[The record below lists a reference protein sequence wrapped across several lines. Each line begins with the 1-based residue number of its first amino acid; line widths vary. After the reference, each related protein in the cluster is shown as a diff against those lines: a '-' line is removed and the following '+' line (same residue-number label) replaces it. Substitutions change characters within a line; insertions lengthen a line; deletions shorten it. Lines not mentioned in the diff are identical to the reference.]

1 MSNWDQQKFNDIV
14 SAITNAANKIKNSN
28 VGSYVLVPEK
38 NIPDELRPMKI
49 TIEEYE

>member
-28 VGSYVLVPEK
+28 AGNYVLVPEK
-38 NIPDELRPMKI
+38 SIPDEYRPMKVE
-49 TIEEYE
+49 IEEYE